1 MIRINLLPHREMRR
15 EKRKKDF
22 VGLAGMVGAAGA
34 AVALA
39 VGFGINSQID
49 AQTARNNYIKSKT
62 AELDKQ
68 IAEIANLEKEIQSLK
83 ARQEAVESLQ
93 SDRTIPVHLFDELV
107 RHVPEGVYLQAI
119 KQTGKQVSV
128 TGRAQTN
135 ERIADF
141 LRSLSVSSPWLERP
155 ELIEIKAIQVKG
167 QSRNPGEERRL
178 FEFSLN
184 ALLKLPSAQSAEAD
198 KNATNKRRTSAQLA
212 VR

>member
-22 VGLAGMVGAAGA
+22 VGLAGIVAAAGA
-34 AVALA
+34 ATALA
-39 VGFGINSQID
+39 VGFGINSQVE
-49 AQTARNNYIKSKT
+49 AQNDRNNYIKAKIG
-62 AELDKQ
+62 ELDQQ

-107 RHVPEGVYLQAI
+107 KNVPEGVYLKEV
-119 KQTGKQVSV
+119 KQNDKQVTV
-128 TGRAQTN
+128 VGRAQTN

-141 LRSLSVSSPWLERP
+141 LRNLSVVSPWMERP
-155 ELIEIKAIQVKG
+155 ELIEIKAVLIKG
-167 QSRNPGEERRL
+167 QGRNPSEDRRL

-184 ALLKLPSAQSAEAD
+184 ALLKLPSAQSAEEV
-198 KNATNKRRTSAQLA
+198 KNATNKRPASSKLA
-212 VR
+212 AR